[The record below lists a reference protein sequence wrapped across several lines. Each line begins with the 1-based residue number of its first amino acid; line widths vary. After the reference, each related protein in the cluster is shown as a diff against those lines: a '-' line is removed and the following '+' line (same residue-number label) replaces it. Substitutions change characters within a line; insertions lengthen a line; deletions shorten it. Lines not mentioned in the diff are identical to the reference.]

1 MFKFTHVR
9 QNVARWLM
17 VLALALALAGPLA
30 APSPIFADGGGCASS
45 SIPNCG
51 G

>member
-1 MFKFTHVR
+1 MFKLTHVR

-30 APSPIFADGGGCASS
+30 SPSTIFADGGCANSGA
-45 SIPNCG
+45 PNCG